1 MLFCIL
7 LLKIDVHNSDSAR
20 GSLLVTTNAVFSC
33 RHVLILLNHTY
44 AVYLCTLCEILVL
57 LVYMLFIYV
66 YGVRI
71 GIVMSYMLFFNVY
84 RV

>member
-1 MLFCIL
+1 MYIY
-7 LLKIDVHNSDSAR
+7 V
-20 GSLLVTTNAVFSC
+20 
-33 RHVLILLNHTY
+33 Y
-44 AVYLCTLCEILVL
+44 AVHLFTLCEILVL

-66 YGVRI
+66 YGVRF

>member
-1 MLFCIL
+1 MYIY
-7 LLKIDVHNSDSAR
+7 V
-20 GSLLVTTNAVFSC
+20 
-33 RHVLILLNHTY
+33 Y

-71 GIVMSYMLFFNVY
+71 GIVMSYILMCIEYDNYSNPQYQVVFFTQG
-84 RV
+84 

>member
-1 MLFCIL
+1 MCIILTL
-7 LLKIDVHNSDSAR
+7 LEEAR
-20 GSLLVTTNAVFSC
+20 NHQRCVQLSSC
-33 RHVLILLNHTY
+33 FNIVKSYMYIYVY

-66 YGVRI
+66 YGVRF

>member
-1 MLFCIL
+1 MYIY
-7 LLKIDVHNSDSAR
+7 V
-20 GSLLVTTNAVFSC
+20 
-33 RHVLILLNHTY
+33 Y

-66 YGVRI
+66 YGVRF
-71 GIVMSYMLFFNVY
+71 GIVMSYMLFFNMY

>member
-1 MLFCIL
+1 MYIY
-7 LLKIDVHNSDSAR
+7 V
-20 GSLLVTTNAVFSC
+20 
-33 RHVLILLNHTY
+33 Y

-57 LVYMLFIYV
+57 LVYMPFIYVPV